1 VGEADGKRLTVGKT
15 YQLRFGG
22 DPDNPILAVLEGA
35 DSSEED
41 GYVLTFRSSR
51 TNNTCLLQR
60 QQTAGIILTTYEG
73 LCVNNEARRV
83 VDGVTGV
90 YVLSGMEMTFK
101 PIEALYSTDAY
112 TIVKWETNKPGAL
125 KLYDEIILAGK
136 KIYDGKVVQ

>member
-1 VGEADGKRLTVGKT
+1 M
-15 YQLRFGG
+15 
-22 DPDNPILAVLEGA
+22 LESA
-35 DSSEED
+35 SSSEQD

-51 TNNTCLLQR
+51 TSSTCLLQR

-101 PIEALYSTDAY
+101 PIEALYTTDAY
-112 TIVKWETNKPGAL
+112 TIVKWESNKPGAL
-125 KLYDEIILAGK
+125 KLYDEIILSGK
-136 KIYDGKVVQ
+136 EIYDGKIVN